1 MTALRYILG
10 PMRLPFLIVTPACVI
25 LGLSTATWTMGT
37 ENSINYV
44 SFILAM
50 AGGFAAH
57 ISVNAFNEY
66 FDFKSGLD
74 LKTERTPFSGGSG
87 ALPERPEFLAHALIT
102 ALVTLIVTIVIGVFF
117 LFTIGSGL
125 LPLGLLGLM
134 IIISYTPWLTKMSI
148 LCLFAPG
155 TGFGLLMVMGTDFV
169 LTGEYSMTA
178 FFASLTPF
186 FLVSNL
192 LLLNQFP
199 DVEAD
204 NSIGRSHFPGVA
216 GRRKSSFIY
225 TAFVLMTYM
234 SIICG
239 VELKYLPELCLIGLV
254 MFIPALFVCSAAYRH
269 ADDIQK
275 LIPYMGINV
284 IITVATP
291 LLVAIGL
298 FLG

>member
-1 MTALRYILG
+1 MTTLKYILG
-10 PMRLPFLIVTPACVI
+10 PMRLPFLMLTPACVI
-25 LGLSTATWTMGT
+25 LGLSTAVWTTGKQDT
-37 ENSINYV
+37 INYV
-44 SFILAM
+44 SFLLAM
-50 AGGFAAH
+50 TGAFAAH

-74 LKTERTPFSGGSG
+74 LKTVRTPFSGGSG
-87 ALPERPEFLAHALIT
+87 AIPERPEFLLHALIT
-102 ALVTLIVTIVIGVFF
+102 AVATFVLTAAIGVYF
-117 LFTIGSGL
+117 LITIGPGL
-125 LPLGLLGLM
+125 LPLGLLGL
-134 IIISYTPWLTKMSI
+134 IIIIIYTPWLTRSGI

-155 TGFGLLMVMGTDFV
+155 TGFGILMVMGTDFV
-169 LTGEYSMTA
+169 LTGGYSMTA

-225 TAFVLMTYM
+225 TAFVLMTYL
-234 SIICG
+234 SIIFG
-239 VELKYLPELCLIGLV
+239 VELNYLPELCLIGLV
-254 MFIPALFVCSAAYRH
+254 TFIPAMFVCSGAYRH

-275 LIPYMGINV
+275 LVPFMGINV

-291 LLVAIGL
+291 LLVAMGL
-298 FLG
+298 VLG